1 MRPEKTLDE
10 VDRAILREL
19 EEDGRRAFRE
29 IARKIGVSERTVRAR
44 ARRMR
49 EEGLLRII
57 AFADPVRLGPSVLAL
72 VLIRV
77 DTARHDDVVEA
88 VTSWPE
94 VSYVSSLVGRADI
107 YIQVMC
113 RDNDELW
120 QLVTQRLR
128 SLDGVVETETML
140 EVKVHK
146 FVYAHPD
153 LSAHPQPGT

>member
-1 MRPEKTLDE
+1 MEPGETLDE

-19 EEDGRRAFRE
+19 QEDGRRPFRE

-49 EEGLLRII
+49 DDGDLRII
-57 AFADPVRLGPSVLAL
+57 AFADPVRLGHSVLAL
-72 VLIRV
+72 VLIRI
-77 DTARHDDVVEA
+77 DAGGHDRVVEA
-88 VTSWPE
+88 VASWPE
-94 VSYVSSLVGRADI
+94 VSYVSSLVGRADV

-128 SLDGVVETETML
+128 ALDGVVETETML

-153 LSAHPQPGT
+153 PGA